1 MSTGASSFRR
11 FILPGLAFKAVVIGG
26 GYATGREL
34 IEFFFDAG
42 PRGGLYGLAFVA
54 VLWSV
59 ICTMTFLLAYTW
71 RTYDYKSFFQKML
84 GPIWRIFEIAYVL
97 FLLLILAVFGAAAG
111 EIGAGFAPI
120 PVWIGTVVFA
130 VMILGVTALGNASVE
145 GLFRYAALF
154 LYAVYIIFAILVY
167 ARFGSDITQALTSPG
182 TTGSWLGNSLTYAGY
197 NVVGAVVVLPV
208 VRHFTASRD
217 AVIAGALSGPL
228 AALPAMIF
236 LGAMTAFYPA
246 IADEALPAEYILAQL
261 GQPIFYFA
269 FQLMILLAL
278 LETSVGCVNALNERI
293 AKAMESRSS
302 RMTPRLRT
310 GITIVLILCAM
321 VVATRFGLIALIA
334 SGYRFL
340 GYTFLAVFILP
351 LFTVGAWRL
360 FRLRSHDGGA
370 TDRAGETA

>member
-1 MSTGASSFRR
+1 MNTGASPFRR
-11 FILPGLAFKAVVIGG
+11 FVLPGLAFKAVVIGG

-42 PRGGLYGLAFVA
+42 PRGGLYALAFVA
-54 VLWSV
+54 LLWSV
-59 ICTMTFLLAYTW
+59 ICTMTFLLAYAW

-84 GPIWRIFEIAYVL
+84 GPFWRVFELAYIL

-111 EIGAGFAPI
+111 EIGASFAPV
-120 PVWIGTVVFA
+120 PVWVGTAVFA
-130 VMILGVTALGNASVE
+130 AMILGITALGNESVE

-154 LYAVYIIFAILVY
+154 LYAVYVVFAVLVY
-167 ARFGSDITQALTSPG
+167 MKFGGEVGDALSSAG
-182 TTGSWLGNSLTYAGY
+182 TTGPWLGDAWTYAGY

-208 VRHFTASRD
+208 VRHFTKSRD
-217 AVIAGALSGPL
+217 AVVAGMLSGPL
-228 AALPAMIF
+228 AAIPAMIF
-236 LGAMTAFYPA
+236 LAAMTAFYPA

-261 GQPIFYFA
+261 GQPLFYFA

-293 AKAMESRSS
+293 AKAMESKGRV
-302 RMTPRLRT
+302 MTPRLRT
-310 GITIVLILCAM
+310 GITVILIAFAM

-340 GYTFLAVFILP
+340 GYTFIAVFILP
-351 LFTVGAWRL
+351 LFTVGAWQL
-360 FRLRSHDGGA
+360 YRLRSREGGSTDG
-370 TDRAGETA
+370 AGETA